1 MDVSAFPLEV
11 GVWLHVHLYEQ
22 VTSVTS
28 QREVAFLRHSKV
40 DTAVYSLGDG
50 DSLFDLLVL
59 CTLTIT

>member
-1 MDVSAFPLEV
+1 MDVSTFPLEV
-11 GVWLHVHLYEQ
+11 RVWLYIDLDQQ

-40 DTAVYSLGDG
+40 DSTVYSLGDC

-59 CTLTIT
+59 STLTIA